1 MGFFG
6 RLCSG
11 IAGLF
16 ARAGL
21 STVKFFA
28 AILLGVIR
36 GLKFI
41 GSELLSLLRGIWRV
55 ISWLFREFTE
65 SVRDRIKVSKDL
77 QKAVR
82 RAKKEG
88 RKEHAKALTMFIG
101 SYLFGEGG
109 VFYTAF
115 NYILPIVSAAFLIGV
130 VRYGSGL
137 EYGISVMCNGKEI
150 GIISAEAD
158 FEEAEREVQQRI
170 SYGDSDETIDLSTTF
185 SLKIISEN
193 DRIMTSEQLANQIL
207 AASDEEL
214 MQACGIYIDGK
225 FIGAVRDKT
234 PVQDAL
240 AEHLLNYDAGGTVR
254 NVSYKNQ
261 IDYNDGVYLLD
272 SVMTE
277 QEAIDLMTSSTS
289 TRGIYVAQTGDTV
302 AGICQKYNMKLEEF
316 SLLNPKAGDTVE
328 AGQLVFVL
336 ETESFLPIQ
345 YIREMETLSFIDYE
359 TVEVETSALNVG
371 MRGILVKGEQ
381 GQRVSSIEITYVDG
395 IERSRTVIK
404 SEVTKQPVVEQI
416 GIGTYAA
423 KPNDPNTVFFGQPL
437 RGTGQ
442 FSWPLD
448 GGYVSDT
455 FISNRNHK
463 GLDIAAPGGTDIYA
477 SGDGQV
483 VSAGWNSGGY
493 GYVVMID
500 HLDGYQTVYAH
511 MSAVYAIEG
520 QTVSRGQLIGAV
532 GNTGNSFGD
541 HCHFEVRYMGVC
553 MDPAGFLNTEDY
565 GDEDDDEEDP

>member
-6 RLCSG
+6 RLT
-11 IAGLF
+11 GLF

-21 STVKFFA
+21 CTVKLFA
-28 AILLGVIR
+28 AVLLGILR
-36 GLKFI
+36 AAGLI
-41 GSELLSLLRGIWRV
+41 ASELWSIVRGIGRV
-55 ISWLFREFTE
+55 IAWLFRDFTE
-65 SVRDRIKVSKDL
+65 SLRKRMKLSKEQ
-77 QKAVR
+77 QKEVR

-88 RKEHAKALTMFIG
+88 GREYAKALTMFIG

-115 NYILPIVSAAFLIGV
+115 NYILPIVSAAFLVGV

-137 EYGISVMCNGKEI
+137 EYGISVTCNGREV

-170 SYGDSDETIDLSTTF
+170 AYGENDEVVDLSASF
-185 SLKIISEN
+185 SLKIISDS
-193 DRIMTSEQLANQIL
+193 DRIMTSEQLANELL

-214 MQACGIYIDGK
+214 TQAYGIYIDGR
-225 FIGAVRDKT
+225 FVGAVRDKT
-234 PVQDAL
+234 PVEDAL

-261 IDYNDGVYLLD
+261 IKYTDGVYLLG

-277 QEAIDLMTSSTS
+277 QEAIDMMTSSTS
-289 TRGIYVAQTGDTV
+289 SRGIYVAQSGDTV
-302 AGICQKYNMKLEEF
+302 AGICQKYNMKLEEYSF
-316 SLLNPKAGDTVE
+316 LNPLAGSTVE
-328 AGQLVFVL
+328 AGQVVFVL

-359 TVEVETSALNVG
+359 TIEVETSALNVG
-371 MRGILVKGEQ
+371 VRSILVKGEQ
-381 GQRVSSIEITYVDG
+381 GERVSDIEVTYVDG
-395 IERSRTVIK
+395 IERSRTVVH

-423 KPNDPNTVFFGQPL
+423 KPDDPATCYFGMPL
-437 RGTGQ
+437 TGSGE
-442 FSWPLD
+442 FSWPLN

-463 GLDIAAPGGTDIYA
+463 GMDLAAPAGTDIYA
-477 SGDGQV
+477 AADGQV

-493 GYVVMID
+493 GYFVMID
-500 HLDGYQTVYAH
+500 HLNGYQTVYAH
-511 MSAVYAIEG
+511 MSAVYAVEG

-541 HCHFEVRYMGVC
+541 HCHLEVRYMGVC
-553 MDPAGFLNTEDY
+553 LDPASFINTEDY
-565 GDEDDDEEDP
+565 GDDDEDQ